1 MNLSQLKQAV
11 KTAPQ
16 ELPNAFGQAK
26 KPATLSK
33 ANTSS
38 DICTEISQSLPVIRF
53 LYRMFTNCYLSACHL
68 SSATSIFGAF
78 QAIKLIIILLWNGSC
93 ESMFYQNKSQKL
105 NALPEA
111 KAV

>member
-53 LYRMFTNCYLSACHL
+53 PVPNVHKLLSVR
-68 SSATSIFGAF
+68 
-78 QAIKLIIILLWNGSC
+78 
-93 ESMFYQNKSQKL
+93 
-105 NALPEA
+105 LPF
-111 KAV
+111 K